1 MRPFWTARPALP
13 VPVNFFDTDVLAG
26 RLTFDKIKTMLMP
39 PSGRFAEVNVP
50 MRLLFLQIFL
60 LLIPTLTFPLLSQTA
75 SAAESLLPQAN
86 VYYRT
91 GRYAEALTL
100 FQKAGGT
107 DRVSAVMGASRTFAM
122 IGRYAEAEAIC
133 RETLREVPGNV
144 PISVQL
150 AEILSMTGRS
160 DEAMSIL
167 EPVINGTRP
176 SPRGLVKYG
185 QLLEMRGRRAEAA
198 AIFQRVDS
206 LYREGLISDS
216 QDLTM
221 AAVASRALGMFHD
234 ANRLFREAL
243 REDPANLEAE
253 VLWGDLFRE
262 KYNAAEARKSYTEVL
277 DRNGSYVPALVGMA
291 GTLGGSAAQ
300 KLLEQA
306 LEINARCEAAL
317 EALAEIAIEDDRLDA
332 ARDYLADILEIN
344 PESIGGRTLQA
355 AIAYLEDDG
364 GKFAEIQQWLAQF
377 SPENGR
383 FYARIAEICG
393 RKYRFDQAVQLAR
406 LAVET
411 DAQLWSAQ
419 SLLGMNLLRL
429 GREKEGRTYLEIA
442 FARDPFN
449 FWTMNMLEVLDTLE
463 RFETRRTGHFI
474 ARMNSRDADAL
485 WPYLQPM
492 LDETW
497 NTLTAKYDFVPT
509 GPILVEVFDDHQ
521 DFAVRTAGLPDI
533 GPLVGVCFGKVITL
547 DSPQALKPPHSMNW
561 QAIVWHEF
569 AHVITLQMSHNRLP
583 RWLSEGISVYE
594 EKFGRPEWGRRQD
607 LELVKAVHEDRILPI
622 KTLNEGFSKAESAQD
637 LGFAYYQ
644 SSLVVEYIVKRF
656 GFDALKM
663 LIYRYRTPMD
673 VEDIFRGVFDL
684 PLAEFEQGFG
694 DWLDDRIRLI
704 NVDIHQDSLADP
716 GEGHENRTDIRLRP
730 GLPEQSNREALE
742 QALRRR
748 IEERPRDFQAHFQ
761 LGMIFYENK
770 DYDDALTQLKIA
782 RDLLPEYGGDPN
794 PRQVLAD
801 IYELQGNQAA
811 MLRELESLV
820 KYRQSAF
827 DACYKLALA
836 YRRQQD
842 DAKVIYFL
850 ERAIAVDPY
859 DLDVHRILAGTA
871 LEAADYRRAI
881 REYKILAALDG
892 ADPVAAFTNLAQA
905 YLSNGQ
911 NLQAKKAALSALEIA
926 PTFERAQNLLLDSL
940 ESESISPG
948 TRPLENRLEASSPLE

>member
-1 MRPFWTARPALP
+1 
-13 VPVNFFDTDVLAG
+13 
-26 RLTFDKIKTMLMP
+26 MP
-39 PSGRFAEVNVP
+39 LRGRFAEVNIP
-50 MRLLFLQIFL
+50 MRLLFFQIFL
-60 LLIPTLTFPLLSQTA
+60 LLIPALTFPLLSKTA
-75 SAAESLLPQAN
+75 SAAESPLPQAK

-100 FQKAGGT
+100 FQKAGGA
-107 DRVSAVMGASRTFAM
+107 DRVAGVIGASRTFAM
-122 IGRYAEAEAIC
+122 TGRYAEAEAIC

-150 AEILSMTGRS
+150 AEILTTTGRS

-167 EPVINGTRP
+167 KPVVNGTRP

-185 QLLEMRGRRAEAA
+185 QLLEMRGRRAEAS
-198 AIFQRVDS
+198 AIFQQVVS
-206 LYREGLISDS
+206 LYREGLIFSS
-216 QDLTM
+216 QDLAM
-221 AAVASRALGMFHD
+221 AAVASQALAMFHD

-277 DRNGSYVPALVGMA
+277 NRNDRYVPALVGMA
-291 GTLGGSAAQ
+291 GTLSGSAAR

-306 LEINARCEAAL
+306 LEINARCEPAL
-317 EALAEIAIEDDRLDA
+317 AALAEIAVEDDRLDA
-332 ARDYLADILEIN
+332 ARGYLADILKIN
-344 PESIGGRTLQA
+344 AESIGGRTLQA

-364 GKFAEIQQWLAQF
+364 GKYAEIQKWLAQF

-406 LAVET
+406 LGVET

-419 SLLGMNLLRL
+419 NLLGMNLLRL

-442 FARDPFN
+442 FERDPFN

-474 ARMNSRDADAL
+474 VRMDPRDADAL
-485 WPYLQPM
+485 WPYLQPL

-497 NTLTAKYDFVPT
+497 NTLTAKYAYVPA

-547 DSPQALKPPHSMNW
+547 DSPQALKPLHSMNW
-561 QAIVWHEF
+561 QEIVWHEF
-569 AHVITLQMSHNRLP
+569 AHVITLQMSNNRLP

-594 EKFGRPEWGRRQD
+594 EKFGRPEWGRRED
-607 LELVKAVHEDRILPI
+607 LELVEAVQQDRILPI
-622 KTLNEGFSKAESAQD
+622 KTLNEGFSKAESTQD

-644 SSLVVEYIVKRF
+644 SSLVVEYIVERF
-656 GFDALKM
+656 GFDALKT
-663 LIYRYRTPMD
+663 LIYRYRSPME
-673 VEDIFRGVFDL
+673 VEDIFRGAIDL

-694 DWLDDRIRLI
+694 DWLNDRIRRI
-704 NVDIHQDSLADP
+704 NVDVHQDGLPDR
-716 GEGHENRTDIRLRP
+716 GEGHAKGTDIRSRP
-730 GLPEQSNREALE
+730 GLPEQSNREALV
-742 QALRRR
+742 QTLRRR

-761 LGMIFYENK
+761 LGMIFYENQN
-770 DYDDALTQLKIA
+770 YDQAVTQLKIA
-782 RDLLPEYGGDPN
+782 RDLLPEYAGVPN

-801 IYELQGNQAA
+801 IFEVQGNQAA

-820 KYRQSAF
+820 KYRQNAF

-836 YRRQQD
+836 YRRQQNN
-842 DAKVIYFL
+842 AKVIYYL

-859 DLDVHRILAGTA
+859 DLDVHRILAGAA

-881 REYKILAALDG
+881 REYKILAALDA
-892 ADPVAAFTNLAQA
+892 ADPVAAYTNLAQA

-911 NLQAKKAALSALEIA
+911 NLQAKKAALLALEIA

-940 ESESISPG
+940 ESESLSLG
-948 TRPLENRLEASSPLE
+948 NRPLENGLGASSQLE